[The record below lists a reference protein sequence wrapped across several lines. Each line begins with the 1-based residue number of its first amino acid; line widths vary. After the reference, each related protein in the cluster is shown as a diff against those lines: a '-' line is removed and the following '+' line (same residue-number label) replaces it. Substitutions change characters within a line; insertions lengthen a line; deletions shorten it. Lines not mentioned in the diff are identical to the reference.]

1 MVCWNPRSSCAPR
14 KYINS
19 TCSENFSSEQRKA
32 LFYRES
38 AQVTTSFL
46 SSVAN
51 LSVLIGLGNI
61 VPGNM
66 KEKLGVVFEN
76 YGLSLSVLQRA
87 TLRQEEQFSFQKSV
101 ILWSDRQVL
110 ARWSMDKTRKCS
122 GREILFE
129 NFHAFL
135 KKCKY
140 WRHKTPFWRWVRWT
154 LGRIFSLLLIRET
167 CFLWPSFYRRKE
179 DNVVSYAIV
188 FSLPKHTFKHSLLH
202 NCNE

>member
-1 MVCWNPRSSCAPR
+1 
-14 KYINS
+14 
-19 TCSENFSSEQRKA
+19 

-101 ILWSDRQVL
+101 IL
-110 ARWSMDKTRKCS
+110 
-122 GREILFE
+122 
-129 NFHAFL
+129 
-135 KKCKY
+135 
-140 WRHKTPFWRWVRWT
+140 
-154 LGRIFSLLLIRET
+154 
-167 CFLWPSFYRRKE
+167 
-179 DNVVSYAIV
+179 
-188 FSLPKHTFKHSLLH
+188 
-202 NCNE
+202 